1 MNISKIADKIKYK
14 LIELD
19 NKDKTK
25 YYYAL
30 ILLICALGIYFFF

>member
-1 MNISKIADKIKYK
+1 MNIYKIADKIAYK

-19 NKDKTK
+19 ESDKSR

-30 ILLICALGIYFFF
+30 ILLICALLVFIIL